1 MDRIAAVYFNG
12 ILAGFIQERTDQKW
26 RYQFQYD
33 ASYLAKGAPLSFRL
47 PVRKEAFT
55 SKELFPFFE
64 NLAAE
69 GWMKQVQSTRMK
81 IDEQDTFGLL
91 IANGKDLIGAV
102 TLEEVE
108 L

>member
-12 ILAGFIQERTDQKW
+12 ILAGFLQEIADHKW
-26 RYQFQYD
+26 RYQFQY
-33 ASYLAKGAPLSFRL
+33 AVSYLAKGAPLSFHL
-47 PVRKEAFT
+47 PVRQEAFT
-55 SKELFPFFE
+55 STGLFPFFE

-69 GWMKQVQSTRMK
+69 GWMKQVQSTSMK
-81 IDEQDTFGLL
+81 IDERDTFGLL

-108 L
+108 S